1 MSEETTY
8 WGILCRTCSEPVA
21 FDIRPCQMCGPGAAN
36 VRPGAIRCVHGHNH
50 IYFPRDFR
58 LFPSAVPITDA
69 TMQENRAAYRAMNP
83 SPESSS
89 DPSVYAGR

>member
-21 FDIRPCQMCGPGAAN
+21 FDIRPYKFGLGSAS
-36 VRPGAIRCVHGHNH
+36 VRPGAICCVHGHNH
-50 IYFPRDFR
+50 IYFPRDFGFF
-58 LFPSAVPITDA
+58 LSAIPIADA
-69 TMQENRAAYRAMNP
+69 TMQENRAAYRAINP
-83 SPESSS
+83 SPETSS